1 MNAVPARP
9 QQMLSPLTTAIL
21 ALIQGLLS
29 AMTAIIGGL
38 WVAFTYL
45 EHQTK
50 ARKEQEEQTKRENT
64 ARLLEARK
72 PFIDKQLELYIRTA
86 KVAGALVSVNTG
98 IPRAEWMKTFR
109 EFEELYWTEL
119 SMVEDERVKQA
130 MQDLYPRLKWARDQA
145 EVVPEEKWLAIQ
157 QSSYR
162 LAKALRSS
170 IEATWNLNP

>member
-1 MNAVPARP
+1 
-9 QQMLSPLTTAIL
+9 
-21 ALIQGLLS
+21 
-29 AMTAIIGGL
+29 
-38 WVAFTYL
+38 
-45 EHQTK
+45 
-50 ARKEQEEQTKRENT
+50 
-64 ARLLEARK
+64 LLEARK

-170 IEATWNLNP
+170 IEATWNLNH